1 MMVYGR
7 TRWKPT
13 RLREHQEGTKTGIIT
28 GRSEIGLTR
37 YYTGLAK
44 NTPPAWRLL
53 LKLCE
58 IELSGRPVLC
68 PMARAALGG
77 LWRVQGAQAEMENSK
92 KPRSVTLDS
101 WALPPDAGLPQD
113 ISEKKI
119 CKM

>member
-1 MMVYGR
+1 MGGR
-7 TRWKPT
+7 GGKKPT

-58 IELSGRPVLC
+58 IELSCRPVLC